1 MPPVNGFGVE
11 QLECRCGSRGSY
23 WRFYGLFKKTFLR
36 ARRSV
41 LKTTKSPNLI
51 RGASPLLS
59 NCVSLPRGWAAGS
72 PVPHSRRG
80 AAPFLPCPHPVP
92 GGGRAEPPP
101 LCPSRSREVA
111 AAITERNNANLSSSQ
126 IFNQSNEREQD
137 MCGSRQNNSCAH
149 QLLINTNAWLWK
161 SNSQL
166 GWNMCIYFYFDYRWV
181 FSFLKLLLLA
191 GFHTQVSINRRLI
204 TRN

>member
-1 MPPVNGFGVE
+1 MPH
-11 QLECRCGSRGSY
+11 
-23 WRFYGLFKKTFLR
+23 RFLAIAFRYPEAGR
-36 ARRSV
+36 Q
-41 LKTTKSPNLI
+41 
-51 RGASPLLS
+51 GPL
-59 NCVSLPRGWAAGS
+59 CPTAGGGLPRS
-72 PVPHSRRG
+72 CPVPIPS
-80 AAPFLPCPHPVP
+80 P
-92 GGGRAEPPP
+92 GVGGRAEPPP

-161 SNSQL
+161 SNLQL

-191 GFHTQVSINRRLI
+191 GFHMQVSINRRLI